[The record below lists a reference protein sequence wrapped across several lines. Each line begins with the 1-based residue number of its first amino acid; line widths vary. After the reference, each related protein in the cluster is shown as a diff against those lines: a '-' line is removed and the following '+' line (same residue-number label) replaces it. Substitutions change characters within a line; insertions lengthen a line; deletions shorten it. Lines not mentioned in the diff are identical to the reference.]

1 MKRVD
6 GAGVAPAESV
16 AGGLGDPL
24 RIPAWKLA
32 AFALAAVAL
41 QAGRAQAGAPTAPS
55 QKITIDARGPVALV
69 EVTRTV
75 TPEPSEPGAARGS
88 EALLDL
94 ALPDGGALVSV
105 EVRDG
110 GRWRAVAPAAEGA
123 ARAAEV
129 YRAESTARGL
139 TPASEP
145 YDENATHR
153 LRLLRSSVGHG
164 TAPFTV
170 RYRFAVL
177 PIAAGGRLL
186 VRFPAAL
193 ERLPP
198 AAEVTL
204 QVRGASDAEIAGVP
218 TTLGPSAIAV
228 TGRASTRGAWEAAW
242 TPRDPTAAR
251 DAPELEARI
260 ALAPVSS
267 EQTALAF
274 LLRHRPSG
282 STATPES
289 ILFVVDRSR
298 SVGLPGLS
306 AERDLVRAIIEA
318 LPPSTRFDALFFDRG
333 TRRLFPMSRPATREA
348 IEGFET
354 EMVPDRLRNGTD
366 LPGALRE
373 AGALLRREATTFGP
387 RTLLVLV
394 TDGALAD
401 ALDGTALDRA
411 LGPTPGL
418 DVALA
423 ALTIRAVDD
432 EPVAARARDALRAL
446 AAARGGVAR
455 ELRANEIADAV
466 PAALADLQRG
476 GDLGAIRLVADG
488 TEHRLSEGL
497 PPGGVLGGV
506 LALKGRPPRV
516 VRVEAVARGQ
526 RVAVTPASARLSP
539 DWLRPWI
546 VPAQADPT
554 RLLSAPSL
562 VALVEPVA
570 HTSGAGTTT
579 VKGSMDRMVVRN
591 VLSLAYMP
599 RARACYL
606 NRTAATPALRDLAG
620 KVRLA
625 IDLVRGEV
633 DRATIESST
642 LGNPDIERCLQE
654 SAFEIEVPRAARSDA
669 PVTAVLNMV
678 FRPRTPDKKADVDLG
693 AVGDQ
698 IDLVIE
704 EMQRRGAGAKP
715 PTPPSG
721 QP

>member
-1 MKRVD
+1 M
-6 GAGVAPAESV
+6 
-16 AGGLGDPL
+16 
-24 RIPAWKLA
+24 KLA
-32 AFALAAVAL
+32 AFALAAVSLSTVHAS
-41 QAGRAQAGAPTAPS
+41 AATSPPAPAT
-55 QKITIDARGPVALV
+55 QKIAIDARGPLALV

-75 TPEPSEPGAARGS
+75 AAEAGGEHGS

-94 ALPDGGALVSV
+94 ALPDGSALVSV

-110 GRWRAVAPAAEGA
+110 GRWRTVAPAAEGA
-123 ARAAEV
+123 ARTAEV
-129 YRAESTARGL
+129 YRAESTARGV

-153 LRLLRSSVGHG
+153 LRLLRSAGHG
-164 TAPFTV
+164 TASFMV

-177 PIAAGGRLL
+177 PIAASGRLV
-186 VRFPAAL
+186 VRFPAAI

-204 QVRGASDAEIAGVP
+204 QLRGASDGEIAGVP
-218 TTLGPSAIAV
+218 TTLGPSAGAV
-228 TGRASTRGAWEAAW
+228 TGRASTRGAWEVAW
-242 TPRDPTAAR
+242 TPRDPATGR
-251 DAPELEARI
+251 DTLPLEARVAI
-260 ALAPVSS
+260 APLSP

-274 LLRHRPSG
+274 LVRHRPSA
-282 STATPES
+282 STATPQS
-289 ILFVVDRSR
+289 LLFVVDRSR

-333 TRRLFPMSRPATREA
+333 TKRLFPMSRPATHEA

-366 LPGALRE
+366 LSSALRD

-401 ALDGTALDRA
+401 DLDGAALDHA
-411 LGPTPGL
+411 LGSTQGL
-418 DVALA
+418 DIALA
-423 ALTIRAVDD
+423 ALTIRPVDD
-432 EPVAARARDALRAL
+432 EPIAPRARDALRAL

-476 GDLGAIRLVADG
+476 GDLGAIRLTADG
-488 TEHRLSEGL
+488 TERRLSEGL
-497 PPGGVLGGV
+497 PPGGALAGV
-506 LALKGRPPRV
+506 IPLKGRPPRAV
-516 VRVEAVARGQ
+516 HVEAVARGL
-526 RVAVTPASARLSP
+526 RISLTPASARLPP

-546 VPAQADPT
+546 ARGRSDPT
-554 RLLSAPSL
+554 RFLSAPSL

-570 HTSGAGTTT
+570 HTSGAAEAA

-642 LGNPDIERCLQE
+642 LANPDIERCLQE

-678 FRPRTPDKKADVDLG
+678 FRPRTPDRKADVDLG

-704 EMQRRGAGAKP
+704 ETQRREAAAKP
-715 PTPPSG
+715 PTTHPG